1 MYQSDFFVLL
11 KSCEEGMEKECDSC
25 RLEIGKKVE
34 KGEASK
40 VLFNLTITDLIPI
53 MFQKLW
59 VDDKKDAATVFYK
72 FKV

>member
-1 MYQSDFFVLL
+1 MISLSYSRAV
-11 KSCEEGMEKECDSC
+11 KREWRKCDSC

-40 VLFNLTITDLIPI
+40 VFFNLTITDLIAI